1 MLIFGAKT
9 TINNPDE
16 DDMVPDFIKFE
27 SIETSDCMCQN
38 QLGSTNKQSSRN
50 LISKENTKA
59 GTILNSSHISVEQN
73 KEVEEPENQAYKEVL
88 DQDCSVAPI
97 VPKTIFSRKF
107 IENPINCIKTFHQNK
122 RIVLYKTEMCR
133 SYSEL
138 GFCKYGNR
146 CQFCHVP
153 SELRSVKRH
162 PRYKTEICKTFWNEG
177 SCPYGS
183 RCCFIHL
190 EEATLSSRN
199 NEQAELMKSA
209 DGGIEDSTEKNS
221 REASLMDLVKDTIEM
236 LDIGKDIASSK
247 EKIKIVNKDLCPEE
261 TDEIATNPIDTLE
274 KGKIEKET
282 FTLFFNHKFN
292 TLKDARSLEVEPGP
306 IRYKRNGE
314 WEDVFSS
321 TKSIEDMRI
330 ERECVWNRNYIR
342 RWTKEPVFFI
352 FESNKYDK
360 L

>member
-9 TINNPDE
+9 TINNSDQ
-16 DDMVPDFIKFE
+16 DDPVPDFIKFE
-27 SIETSDCMCQN
+27 SIETSDCLCQN
-38 QLGSTNKQSSRN
+38 QPGSTKKPSCGDSIPC
-50 LISKENTKA
+50 L
-59 GTILNSSHISVEQN
+59 
-73 KEVEEPENQAYKEVL
+73 KEVDEEGNPIFKEL
-88 DQDCSVAPI
+88 LEQGCSIP
-97 VPKTIFSRKF
+97 PKTVFSRKF
-107 IENPINCIKTFHQNK
+107 VENPINCIKSFHQNK
-122 RIVLYKTEMCR
+122 RVVLYKTEMCR

-153 SELRSVKRH
+153 SELRAVKRH

-190 EEATLSSRN
+190 EDGMLSSSKTLEN
-199 NEQAELMKSA
+199 IKEEE
-209 DGGIEDSTEKNS
+209 GIIEDYRENNCD
-221 REASLMDLVKDTIEM
+221 EASLMKKDTVERLESTKNIN
-236 LDIGKDIASSK
+236 SSK
-247 EKIKIVNKDLCPEE
+247 EKTGLEAKGLCPGE
-261 TDEIATNPIDTLE
+261 TDEIAINPIDTVKE
-274 KGKIEKET
+274 GKIEKET
-282 FTLFFNHKFN
+282 FKLFFNN
-292 TLKDARSLEVEPGP
+292 NLNRVKDARLLEIEQEP
-306 IRYKRNGE
+306 IQYKKNGE

-321 TKSIEDMRI
+321 TRSIEDMRI

-342 RWTKEPVFFI
+342 RWIKEPVFFI